1 MVTKVVATLMLLCVH
16 IASITAQSNPLALNG
31 IFDARTYNLQ
41 HSPVSLNGQ
50 WHYYAAK
57 QVEHYETPDGFSV
70 VNFPHRWS
78 KDSSQ
83 GIATYKLSVLVNRD
97 LKNLA
102 LDIPQLYSAYNL
114 WVNGE
119 LLAKNGQVSSSR
131 RTTQPQWLPQIVIFP
146 VTKDTLKLTLQI
158 ANFHHAI
165 GGIKNPIR
173 LGLPEDLL
181 NRQSNA
187 HLVNMI
193 LLGVLTFLGLFF
205 VIIYVFVKREKAA
218 IYFAILCLTWAL
230 RSIFS
235 EQYLAIHWMPWFD
248 WELAIKIEYI
258 TLYFTMA
265 LAIQFIARLYV
276 HDTNPLMKKILLY
289 PNYLFVFLTMATPA
303 IVYTNLLNVYLFLA
317 GVVLLFIVIIILRAM
332 LFERYGAWFSVSG
345 ILALAVAFSYNYL
358 SYQGVFDFSPFT
370 FYTLYLCCFFLM
382 ALALAYQL
390 SPAAKSKN
398 VSDTLTF
405 DDYVMNK

>member
-1 MVTKVVATLMLLCVH
+1 MVIKVMATLMLLSVH
-16 IASITAQSNPLALNG
+16 VASIVAQSKPVALNG
-31 IFDARTYNLQ
+31 IFDSRSYNFQ
-41 HSPVSLNGQ
+41 QSPVSLNGQ
-50 WHYYAAK
+50 WYIYAD
-57 QVEHYETPDGFSV
+57 QLVTPFEKPEGSIL
-70 VNFPHRWS
+70 VNFPHRWN
-78 KDSSQ
+78 KESSQ

-97 LKNLA
+97 QKNLA
-102 LDIPQLYSAYNL
+102 VDIPQLYCAYNL
-114 WVNGE
+114 WVNGV
-119 LLAKNGQVSSSR
+119 LIAKNGHVSSSR
-131 RTTQPQWLPQIVIFP
+131 RTTQPQWLPQVVSFP
-146 VTKDTLKLTLQI
+146 VTKDTLQFTLQI
-158 ANFHHAI
+158 ANFHHSI

-181 NRQSNA
+181 NQQSKA
-187 HLVNMI
+187 YLVNMI

-218 IYFAILCLTWAL
+218 LYFAMLCLTWGL

-248 WELAIKIEYI
+248 WELALKIEYI

-265 LAIQFIARLYV
+265 LAIQFVAKLYV
-276 HDTNPLMKKILLY
+276 FDTNLLIKKILLY
-289 PNYLFVFLTMATPA
+289 PNYIFVFLTMATPA
-303 IVYTNLLNVYLFLA
+303 VVYTNLLNIYLTLA
-317 GVVLLFIVIIILRAM
+317 GAVLLCIVIIILRAM

-345 ILALAVAFSYNYL
+345 IMALAVAFSYNYL

-370 FYTLYLCCFFLM
+370 FYTLYLCCFFLL

-390 SPAAKSKN
+390 SPTAKSKN